1 MVTSLNV
8 ELPEWMGQY
17 NAGSNLCCGSVEER
31 MGVVTELARRNVDA
45 DLGGP
50 FGAGVFERESGR
62 LIGAGVNR
70 VMDQNCCVLHAE
82 VVAIMTAQRWRG
94 SFTLAGEGRPECELV
109 CSCEPCAMCLGAIVW
124 SGVTRMVCG
133 AREADAADIG
143 FDEGPK
149 PRNWEVALRE
159 RGIEVVRNVDREEAR
174 AVLQHYVDAG
184 GPIYNP

>member
-1 MVTSLNV
+1 
-8 ELPEWMGQY
+8 MG
-17 NAGSNLCCGSVEER
+17 L
-31 MGVVTELARRNVDA
+31 VVELARRNVDE

-50 FGAGVFERESGR
+50 FGAGVFEREAGR

-94 SFTLAGEGRPECELV
+94 SFTLAEEGRPACEIV

-124 SGVTRMVCG
+124 SGVSRVVCG
-133 AREADAADIG
+133 AREADAAAIG

-149 PRNWEVALRE
+149 PEMWGEELRG
-159 RGIEVVRNVDREEAR
+159 RGIEVVRDVGRQEAR
-174 AVLQHYVDAG
+174 GVLQHYVDSG